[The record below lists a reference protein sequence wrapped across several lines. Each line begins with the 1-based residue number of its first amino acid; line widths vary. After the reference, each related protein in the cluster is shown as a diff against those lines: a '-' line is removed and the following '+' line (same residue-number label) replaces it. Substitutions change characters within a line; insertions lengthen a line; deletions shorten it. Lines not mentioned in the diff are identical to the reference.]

1 MKRGILEMLRLSLA
15 IIASA
20 SILGFSGC
28 SRATTRPS
36 AETSLSATSGDNPN
50 ARNRPFARENLT
62 ASRSNALADFII
74 PEVRMRLDAEPG
86 SQDEQPEVSVQ
97 PDFGEPASGYDP
109 ETLPNEDTISDPDEM
124 RGMRFSWARKKF
136 GDALVKD
143 PAAGGVLVLYAD
155 DHYYEVGRLLDFIAE
170 GRDRIA
176 YGSEID
182 PARIQVVYGGYRGLA
197 QVEFWVVPE
206 GQQMP
211 EFKPEDRDAQAE
223 NVEQQ

>member
-1 MKRGILEMLRLSLA
+1 MKRGIIMLRLSLA

-20 SILGFSGC
+20 SILGLSGC
-28 SRATTRPS
+28 SRATTKPS
-36 AETSLSATSGDNPN
+36 AETSLSAKSGENQ
-50 ARNRPFARENLT
+50 AKHERPFARENLT
-62 ASRSNALADFII
+62 ASRSNALVDFII

-86 SQDEQPEVSVQ
+86 SQDEQADTSV
-97 PDFGEPASGYDP
+97 PLDMGEPTSGFDP
-109 ETLPNEDTISDPDEM
+109 ETMPGEDAINNPDELQSLK
-124 RGMRFSWARKKF
+124 FSWARKKF

-155 DHYYEVGRLLDFIAE
+155 DQYYDVGRLLDFIAE

-176 YGSEID
+176 AGSEFD
-182 PARIQVVYGGYRGLA
+182 PGRIQVVYGGYRGLA

-211 EFKPEDRDAQAE
+211 EFKPQAATPRE
-223 NVEQQ
+223 RT